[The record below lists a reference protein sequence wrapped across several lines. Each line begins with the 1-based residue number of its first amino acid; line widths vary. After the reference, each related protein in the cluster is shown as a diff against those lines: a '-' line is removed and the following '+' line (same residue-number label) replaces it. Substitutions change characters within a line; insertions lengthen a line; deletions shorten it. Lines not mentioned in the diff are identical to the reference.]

1 MFIFLGGLH
10 FMSTINEILFL
21 LALFL
26 QGGNIKKISR
36 RDFYPMMVSE
46 FNPTEQRCAA
56 LD

>member
-26 QGGNIKKISR
+26 QGGNIKKIFKARFLSN
-36 RDFYPMMVSE
+36 DGE
-46 FNPTEQRCAA
+46 
-56 LD
+56 